1 MRQPVIFF
9 LALILALPLFPQS
22 KVTLQSV
29 SEGYVLGPGD
39 QFSLE
44 IPDLEELNGKV
55 HRIDG
60 DGTVNLPLVGRI
72 KAAGMTLSQFEA
84 KLDEKLSDQLKEP
97 HITVTVTETLSAPVT
112 VLGSVNTPGVHQI
125 KGNESLAEV
134 ISLAGGLK
142 PDAGY
147 LVTVTRKAGYGTLPL
162 KDVSEDKA
170 NNVFT
175 GTVNMTDIID
185 GKNPAENIRVMPND
199 VITVPRAKLVY
210 VIGEVKRS
218 GGFTLEQHKSV
229 SILQVLALAEGL
241 TPSAAKNRTIIMRQ
255 EPGAANRTEIRVDLG
270 KIMSGK
276 ENDVALLPEDILFVP
291 NSIAR
296 QIRLTAI
303 QTAVS
308 TGTGILIW
316 RGL

>member
-1 MRQPVIFF
+1 MRQPVLLL
-9 LALILALPLFPQS
+9 LAACIAIPAYPQS
-22 KVTLQSV
+22 KVNIQSV
-29 SEGYVLGPGD
+29 SESYILGPGD

-44 IPDLEELNGKV
+44 IPDLDELNGKT

-72 KAAGMTLSQFEA
+72 AAAGLTLSQFEA
-84 KLDEKLSDQLKEP
+84 KLDEKLGDQLKEP

-125 KGNESLAEV
+125 KGNQSLAEV

-147 LVTVTRKAGYGTLPL
+147 LVTVTRRAEYGSLPL

-170 NNVFT
+170 NKVYT

-185 GKNPAENIRVMPND
+185 AKNPAENIRVMPND

-241 TPSAAKNRTIIMRQ
+241 TPSAAKSKTVIMRQ
-255 EPGAANRTEIRVDLG
+255 EPGMANRTEIRVDLG

-276 ENDVALLPEDILFVP
+276 ESDVGLQPDDILFVP

-296 QIRLTAI
+296 AIRMNAI

>member
-1 MRQPVIFF
+1 MFF
-9 LALILALPLFPQS
+9 VAAILTLPLYSQS
-22 KVTLQSV
+22 KVTIQSV
-29 SEGYVLGPGD
+29 SESYVLGPGD

-72 KAAGMTLSQFEA
+72 KAAGLTLSQFEA
-84 KLDEKLSDQLKEP
+84 TLDAKLSDQLKEP

-134 ISLAGGLK
+134 ISQAGGLK

-147 LVTVTRKAGYGTLPL
+147 LVAVTRKAEYGTLPL
-162 KDVSEDKA
+162 KDVSEDKT
-170 NNVFT
+170 NKVFT
-175 GTVNMTDIID
+175 GTVNMSDIIEA
-185 GKNPAENIRVMPND
+185 KNPAENIRVMPND

-241 TPSAAKNRTIIMRQ
+241 TPSAAKNKTIIMRQ
-255 EPGAANRTEIRVDLG
+255 EPGAANRTEIHVDLG

-276 ENDVALLPEDILFVP
+276 ETDVALLPEDILFVP

-296 QIRLTAI
+296 QLRMTAI